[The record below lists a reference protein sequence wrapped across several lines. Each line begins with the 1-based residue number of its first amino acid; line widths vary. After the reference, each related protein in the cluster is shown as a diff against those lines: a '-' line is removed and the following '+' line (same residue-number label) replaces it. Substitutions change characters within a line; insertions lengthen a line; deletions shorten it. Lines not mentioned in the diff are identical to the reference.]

1 MTSLWPRCWLGVAAV
16 LVLLQCGCQDSTAPT
31 AGSSVTGKALVT
43 LHVEGMTER
52 LELF

>member
-1 MTSLWPRCWLGVAAV
+1 MTGGWPRFWLGVAGV
-16 LVLLQCGCQDSTAPT
+16 LVLCSCQDSSSPT
-31 AGSSVTGKALVT
+31 DGSSVAGKALVT

>member
-1 MTSLWPRCWLGVAAV
+1 MTSGWPRFWLCVAGV
-16 LVLLQCGCQDSTAPT
+16 LVLGNCRDSTPSA
-31 AGSSVTGKALVT
+31 ADKALVT